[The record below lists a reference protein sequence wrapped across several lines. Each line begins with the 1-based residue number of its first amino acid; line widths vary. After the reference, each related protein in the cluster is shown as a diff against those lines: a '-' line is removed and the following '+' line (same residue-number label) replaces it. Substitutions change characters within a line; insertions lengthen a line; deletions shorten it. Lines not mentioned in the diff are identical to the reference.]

1 MTTVLIT
8 GAGRG
13 IGLEFAK
20 RFVDAGATVHGTVRD
35 MAKAEALTA
44 LGDGVSIH
52 RCDVTSD
59 ADVTA
64 LADAFSETPID
75 ILINNAGVF
84 LGRGDT
90 VSTIDLAAFE
100 ETLRVNTIAPIRVV
114 RDMAGQVAKSDRK
127 LIVNVSSRM
136 GSIGEGG
143 AGAYAYRTSKAAL
156 NMAMVTMSRDLAADG
171 VTVIQVH
178 PGWVQTDMGGSSA
191 AITVLQSVDGLMNV
205 IDRARPSDNGGFFNY
220 DGSSIDW

>member
-20 RFVDAGATVHGTVRD
+20 RFVETGASVHGTVRD
-35 MAKAEALTA
+35 TTKAGALTA
-44 LGDGVSIH
+44 LGDSVTVH
-52 RCDVTSD
+52 QCDVTSD
-59 ADVTA
+59 ADVSA
-64 LADAFSETPID
+64 LASSLSDTPID

-90 VSTIDLAAFE
+90 VSTIDLAALE
-100 ETLRVNTIAPIRVV
+100 ETLRVNTIAPVRVV
-114 RDMAGQVAKSDRK
+114 RDLAGQVAKSNRK

-136 GSIGEGG
+136 GSISEGG
-143 AGAYAYRTSKAAL
+143 AGAYSYRTSKAAL
-156 NMAMVTMSRDLAADG
+156 NMAMSTMARDLAGDG

-178 PGWVQTDMGGSSA
+178 PGWVQTDMGGATA
-191 AITVLQSVDGLMNV
+191 AIAVQESVDGLMNV
-205 IDRARPSDNGGFFNY
+205 IDRAVPSDNGAFYNF